1 MQAWYKS
8 IINHVNYFIIMP
20 HLPNENEINAATGF
34 VVAVVS
40 LVGLIIR
47 SIEKARDKR
56 KLKEAIREGTESL
69 YEEYQDPNV
78 N

>member
-1 MQAWYKS
+1 
-8 IINHVNYFIIMP
+8 MP
-20 HLPNENEINAATGF
+20 HLPNEREINAATGF

-40 LVGLIIR
+40 LIGLIIR

-56 KLKEAIREGTESL
+56 KLKQAIREGTESI
-69 YEEYQDPNV
+69 YEENQDPHV

>member
-1 MQAWYKS
+1 
-8 IINHVNYFIIMP
+8 MP
-20 HLPNENEINAATGF
+20 HLLNENEINAATGF

-56 KLKEAIREGTESL
+56 KLKQAIREGKESL
-69 YEEYQDPNV
+69 FEPYEDPTNH
-78 N
+78 

>member
-1 MQAWYKS
+1 
-8 IINHVNYFIIMP
+8 MP

-47 SIEKARDKR
+47 SIEKARDKK
-56 KLKEAIREGTESL
+56 KLKKAIREGTESI
-69 YEEYQDPNV
+69 YEENQDPNV

>member
-1 MQAWYKS
+1 
-8 IINHVNYFIIMP
+8 MP

-47 SIEKARDKR
+47 SIEKARDKK
-56 KLKEAIREGTESL
+56 KLKKAIREGTESI
-69 YEEYQDPNV
+69 YEPYEDPTDH
-78 N
+78 

>member
-1 MQAWYKS
+1 
-8 IINHVNYFIIMP
+8 MP

-47 SIEKARDKR
+47 SIEKERDKR
-56 KLKEAIREGTESL
+56 KLKKAIREGTESIF
-69 YEEYQDPNV
+69 EEYNDPHV